1 MIKDI
6 PFNKVEDI
14 AVAVA
19 PSTEGDNAEWVVYL
33 VNMKDRPIDSVLI
46 NSKGYGTVEGKEVK
60 TSSLRQFFDKI
71 EGRDFVQIEILP
83 EQLIGLSNQFWVS
96 FWQDGILYDKQYI
109 FVTESLVKDNL
120 INIPVLNRRGVMIK

>member
-6 PFNKVEDI
+6 QFNKVEDI

-19 PSTEGDNAEWVVYL
+19 PQTEEGSDTWVVHL
-33 VNMKDRPIDSVLI
+33 VNMKDRPIDGVLI
-46 NSKGYGTVEGKEVK
+46 NSKGYGVVEGKEVK

-71 EGRDFVQIEILP
+71 EGRNFVQIEILP
-83 EQLIGLSNQFWVS
+83 EQLIGLSNQFCVS

-120 INIPVLNRRGVMIK
+120 IDIPVLNRRGVMIK

>member
-6 PFNKVEDI
+6 QFNKVEDV

-19 PSTEGDNAEWVVYL
+19 PPSEGSEEWVVYL
-33 VNMKDRPIDSVLI
+33 VNMKDRAIDGVLI
-46 NSKGYGTVEGKEVK
+46 NSKGYGVVDGKEVK

-96 FWQDGILYDKQYI
+96 FWQDGVLYDKQYI
-109 FVTESLVKDNL
+109 FVTESIVKDNL
-120 INIPVLNRRGVMIK
+120 INIPVLNKRGVMIK

>member
-6 PFNKVEDI
+6 QFNKVEDI

-19 PSTEGDNAEWVVYL
+19 PRTEGSTEEWVVYL
-33 VNMKDRPIDSVLI
+33 VNMKDRAIDGVLI
-46 NSKGYGTVEGKEVK
+46 NSEGYGTLNGKEVK

-96 FWQDGILYDKQYI
+96 FWQDGILYDKQYV
-109 FVTESLVKDNL
+109 FVTESIVSDNL
-120 INIPVLNRRGVMIK
+120 IDIPVLNRKGVMIK

>member
-19 PSTEGDNAEWVVYL
+19 PSAEGGSNDWIVYL
-33 VNMKDRPIDSVLI
+33 VNMKDHPIDGVLI
-46 NSKGYGTVEGKEVK
+46 NSKGYGTLDGKEVK

-71 EGRDFVQIEILP
+71 EGRDYVQIEILP

-96 FWQDGILYDKQYI
+96 FWQDGILYDKQYV
-109 FVTESLVKDNL
+109 FVTESIVQGNL
-120 INIPVLNRRGVMIK
+120 IDIPVLNRKGVMIK

>member
-6 PFNKVEDI
+6 QFNKVEDI

-19 PSTEGDNAEWVVYL
+19 PPTEGSEEWVVYL
-33 VNMKDRPIDSVLI
+33 VNMKDRAIDGVLV
-46 NSKGYGTVEGKEVK
+46 NSKGYGVVDGKEVK

-71 EGRDFVQIEILP
+71 EGKDFVQLEILP

-96 FWQDGILYDKQYI
+96 FWQDGVLYDKQYI
-109 FVTESLVKDNL
+109 FVTESIVKDNL
-120 INIPVLNRRGVMIK
+120 INIPVLNKKGVMIK